1 MPNISLAQW
10 SLNRAFRNGDLKA
23 VDFASIAKNTYDINA
38 VEFVSSL
45 YGEQGEAAGFW
56 ESMTQRS
63 SDAGVEN
70 LLIMIDGEGDL
81 GANAEDKRIEA
92 VENHYRWVDRAK
104 TLGCHS
110 IRVNA
115 FGDGN
120 RAELRTA
127 LIDGLGRLTEY
138 SAKSDINILIENHGL
153 FSSDANFVVDVI
165 QQVNS
170 EHLGTLPDFGNW
182 CTSVKWGGTST
193 DGCESVFD
201 HAEGVKTFMPYAKGV
216 SAKTYDFDAAGDQPR
231 LDYPKLLKIVKD
243 TGFDG
248 YIGIEYEGESLSEHE
263 GILATKK
270 LIENTWSALD

>member
-23 VDFASIAKNTYDINA
+23 VDFASIAKNTYGINA

-63 SDAGVEN
+63 SDVGVEN

-81 GANAEDKRIEA
+81 GSNAEDKRIEA

-216 SAKTYDFDAAGDQPR
+216 SAKTYDFDAAGDQSR

-248 YIGIEYEGESLSEHE
+248 YIGIEYEGESQ
-263 GILATKK
+263 
-270 LIENTWSALD
+270 

>member
-23 VDFASIAKNTYDINA
+23 VDFASIAKNTYGINA

-45 YGEQGEAAGFW
+45 YGDQGEAAGFW
-56 ESMTQRS
+56 ESMTQKS

-104 TLGCHS
+104 ILGCHS

-120 RAELRTA
+120 RAELRSA

-216 SAKTYDFDAAGDQPR
+216 SAKTYDFNASGDQPR

>member
-23 VDFASIAKNTYDINA
+23 VDFASIAKNTYGINA

-63 SDAGVEN
+63 ADAGVEN

-104 TLGCHS
+104 TMGCHS

-120 RAELRTA
+120 RAELRSA

-243 TGFDG
+243 TGFGG